1 MKHSDQA
8 RRGGGREGGR
18 EREEEGCGSDRIE
31 GEGARGLQIFCFAAK
46 TPGGGGA
53 QSLISLDQ
61 T

>member
-1 MKHSDQA
+1 M
-8 RRGGGREGGR
+8 
-18 EREEEGCGSDRIE
+18 GCGSDRIE